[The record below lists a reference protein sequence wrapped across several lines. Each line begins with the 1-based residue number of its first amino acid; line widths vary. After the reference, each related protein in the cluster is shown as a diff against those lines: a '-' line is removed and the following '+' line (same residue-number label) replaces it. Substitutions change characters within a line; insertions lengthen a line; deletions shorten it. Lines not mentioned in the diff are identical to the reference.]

1 LLSVNFNYAGC
12 GFAVGELR
20 EYYLSVTFASIFGD
34 SRFTQ
39 KVVIRTFDPKKNKII
54 IPKKKIRAPKKKV
67 IFVKKLKHIYHAGP
81 KVVVIKR
88 GRKHH
93 FKVGHVKKGKKKTH
107 RVGPAAHVRAK
118 KMIFKRKCLPG
129 LRGRYCRHLQKRR
142 ILKL

>member
-1 LLSVNFNYAGC
+1 L
-12 GFAVGELR
+12 
-20 EYYLSVTFASIFGD
+20 
-34 SRFTQ
+34 TQ
-39 KVVIRTFDPKKNKII
+39 KKNKII
-54 IPKKKIRAPKKKV
+54 IPKKIRAPKKKV

-129 LRGRYCRHLQKRR
+129 LRGRYCRHLRR
-142 ILKL
+142 KALKF